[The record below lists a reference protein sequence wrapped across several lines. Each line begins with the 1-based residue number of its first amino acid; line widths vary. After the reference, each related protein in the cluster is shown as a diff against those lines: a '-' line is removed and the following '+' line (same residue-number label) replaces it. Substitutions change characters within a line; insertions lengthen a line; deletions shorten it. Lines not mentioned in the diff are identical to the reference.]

1 VIRSWVG
8 KPFTLP
14 PSLLL
19 LQKEVMLCAGFS
31 HDTLNIFNIEYLQIF
46 VCCCV
51 VRCCLLQGLQRS
63 CYIHIQVTMTRFLS
77 FITIASAILSAGA
90 FAPALVSVNTRA
102 SSHLSASESNEQ
114 PMTRRDVGIKSAA
127 VASLGV
133 LAGLNLNIQGASA
146 EEGAGGRLIEFTVQ
160 NVGGEEGQTGKVV
173 MKLRK
178 DWAPIGADRFEKLT
192 EVGFWDEARAFRV
205 LPGFIV
211 QFGING
217 DPAKQAVWRK
227 SIADDA
233 VTVSN
238 KRGTVTFA
246 TAGPGT
252 RTTQIFFNTGNNGK
266 ILHINN

>member
-1 VIRSWVG
+1 
-8 KPFTLP
+8 
-14 PSLLL
+14 
-19 LQKEVMLCAGFS
+19 
-31 HDTLNIFNIEYLQIF
+31 
-46 VCCCV
+46 
-51 VRCCLLQGLQRS
+51 
-63 CYIHIQVTMTRFLS
+63 MTRFLS
-77 FITIASAILSAGA
+77 FITFASAVFSASA

-102 SSHLSASESNEQ
+102 SSHLSASESNE

-127 VASLGV
+127 VASFGV
-133 LAGLNLNIQGASA
+133 LAGLNLNIQEASA
-146 EEGAGGRLIEFTVQ
+146 EDGRLIEFTVQ

-266 ILHINN
+266 ILYINNQKDGIFLNSSQCFSHNNSIFVS